1 MAYGKECPVCGAMVD
16 NNEFDYT
23 RGICKDCSDEQDR
36 KDQRQIAISKLMR
49 SKCEQMVLEVQ
60 GNMNII
66 LKSLHIENFKGIKNL
81 DVSFGSKTKI
91 KGQNASGKTTVFDA
105 FTFLLF
111 NKNSAG
117 EEKFNVRP
125 LDADG
130 NRIDN
135 VEIKVSAVLD
145 VDGKKVE
152 LSKVQ
157 KQNWVKKRGTDTPV
171 LQGNVNSFEID
182 GYPKSEADYKACISS
197 LVNEDLFKMLTNPQY
212 FSNMKWK
219 DQRDILMKFVSDVS
233 DVELAQSNPEFADLI
248 PELEK
253 APSTDDIQKKFAKA
267 LSEWKKTQ
275 AEIPVRIDELSKSLV
290 QIDVAEQ
297 ELAKTD
303 LERRIAE
310 IDAKIKDAGSA
321 ISDLQSEEMKLQFD
335 MSGIMQTMNRELSEK
350 RRKLDDAKYEAS
362 QLFADANKKIS
373 VNEKQI
379 VENKASIET
388 AEKKRSELGAEYN
401 AEKAKVFDETP
412 YLFHEEEWQ
421 FDENSTICKS
431 CGQVLPADRIEQIKA
446 DFEARK
452 AKEKERLKKCLE
464 NEKEDFAI
472 QKNSNLEEIKAK
484 GFKQKHII
492 EDLIAKN
499 EQLQTE
505 TETLKKQE
513 QDAIAKQNE
522 LAKQLE
528 ELPKEADYSQN
539 PEYVKLKARHDEVI
553 AQIDSMKS
561 SDDASEVFKE
571 ERKGLVA
578 ELDSVKAEIAK
589 ASKNIEIEE
598 RIGELEEEQ
607 KEVGQ
612 KVADQEKMLYLLE
625 SFIRSKMT
633 KISDS
638 INQHFEMVDFLLFK
652 MQLNGG
658 MTETCECMYK
668 GVPYSSLNAAAK
680 IQCGLDI
687 IRSLSKLYDV
697 YCPVF
702 IDNRESCTNIPD
714 MNCQTISLYVDEK
727 CEELSIES

>member
-1 MAYGKECPVCGAMVD
+1 
-16 NNEFDYT
+16 
-23 RGICKDCSDEQDR
+23 
-36 KDQRQIAISKLMR
+36 
-49 SKCEQMVLEVQ
+49 
-60 GNMNII
+60 MNII

-91 KGQNASGKTTVFDA
+91 KGQNASGKTTVFDS
-105 FTFLLF
+105 FTWLLF

-212 FSNMKWK
+212 FSGMKWK
-219 DQRDILMKFVSDVS
+219 DQRDILMKFVSDIS
-233 DVELAQSNPEFADLI
+233 DVELAQVNPEFADLI

-253 APSTDDIQKKFAKA
+253 APSTDDIQKKFSKA
-267 LSEWKKTQ
+267 LSEWKKKQ

-297 ELAKTD
+297 ELAKAD
-303 LERRIAE
+303 LERKISD

-321 ISDLQSEEMKLQFD
+321 VSDLRSEEMQLQFD

-350 RRKLDDAKYEAS
+350 RRKLDDARYEAS

-373 VNEKQI
+373 ANEKQI
-379 VENKASIET
+379 AENKDAIEV
-388 AEKKRSELGAEYN
+388 AEKKRSELGVEYN
-401 AEKAKVFDETP
+401 TEKAKAFDETP
-412 YLFHEEEWQ
+412 YLFHEEERQ

-431 CGQVLPADRIEQIKA
+431 CGQVLPADKIEQIKA

-452 AKEKERLKKCLE
+452 SKAKEDLKKRLE
-464 NEKEDFAI
+464 NAKEDFAI
-472 QKNSNLEEIKAK
+472 RKNSNLEDIKTK
-484 GFKQKHII
+484 GFEQKHII
-492 EDLIAKN
+492 DDLTAKN
-499 EQLQTE
+499 EQLQAKIE
-505 TETLKKQE
+505 SLKKYE

-528 ELPKEADYSQN
+528 EIPREADYLQN
-539 PEYVKLKARHDEVI
+539 TEYVKLKARHDEVT
-553 AQIDSMKS
+553 AQIESMKS

-571 ERKGLVA
+571 ERKALVA
-578 ELDSVKAEIAK
+578 ELDSVKVEIVK
-589 ASKNIEIEE
+589 ASKNVEIEE

-625 SFIRSKMT
+625 QFIKAKMLRISETINSKFKT
-633 KISDS
+633 VSWKLFE
-638 INQHFEMVDFLLFK
+638 NQY
-652 MQLNGG
+652 NGG
-658 MTETCECMYK
+658 LKECCECTVG
-668 GVPYSSLNAAAK
+668 GVPYSTLNSGHRIIA
-680 IQCGLDI
+680 GLDI
-687 IRSLSKLYDV
+687 IQSLSELYGV
-697 YCPVF
+697 TAPIF
-702 IDNRESCTNIPD
+702 IDNAESLNEFNVPD
-714 MNCQTISLYVDEK
+714 MAAQMILLAVSDDK
-727 CEELSIES
+727 ELKVEVE